1 MAGIDL
7 SFIDCRGEGVGT
19 VILKRLE
26 DAIAENDPIQG
37 VILGAYTNH
46 SAEAESITRPHI
58 GAQEA
63 IFQKILNHSGLDPYD
78 VGYIEMHGTG
88 TQAGDASEMASV
100 LKTFAPQ
107 ISRKRKDDQKLYVG
121 SAKANI
127 GHGEAASGVTSLIKV
142 LLMLRNDYIP
152 PHCGIKTRINHK
164 FPADLAERNVFIADA
179 VTPWKRLATRSR
191 RVFLNNF
198 SAAGGNSALL
208 LEDAPQPVDSGHGDP
223 RSTHVVA
230 VSAQTTASLKG
241 NLESLLK
248 FLNEISDPKLILPR
262 LSYTTTAR
270 RMHFPHRVLIRGS
283 SLDEVRSNL
292 QIAIDEKRGMTRSKS
307 SPKIV
312 FTFTGQGSQYP
323 GMGRELLE
331 NFSTFRSD
339 IDHFDRIAQS
349 QGFPSI
355 KSVFVATEGHI
366 DDFSPI
372 VIQIATTC
380 LEIALSR
387 LWASWGVMPHAVVG
401 HSLGEYAALNAAGVL
416 SESDAIYLVGRRA
429 QLLQEQC
436 SRATHAMLAVKSPL
450 KAIESLL
457 TDNEYEIACINGP
470 GDTVLAGKS
479 ADMKDA
485 QKVLASNHVKAT
497 MLKVPYAFHS
507 TQVDPLLKDLET
519 AARGVTFRQPS
530 LPVLC
535 PLNASVVRQGGTYTP
550 SYISK
555 HCRQPVNLL
564 GAIRAAENDKVLT
577 PTSFVLEIG
586 PQPVIASM
594 VKATLGSQIT
604 TMSSLQRNKSIWPVL
619 AESIA
624 SMYASGAQIWWNEYH
639 RDFQPSHR
647 VLALPAYR
655 WDLKAYWMQYTHDW
669 SLRKGDPPLVAT
681 DSQPSTKPDG
691 TKAKAP
697 KHDAATTMYSDI
709 HKVEAPKLESTTVH
723 KVVEESVNNKGGTV
737 VVESDISRKDLN
749 PFAQGHKVNGTP
761 LCTPVSFHPMCAI
774 VSILCNLPS

>member
-1 MAGIDL
+1 M
-7 SFIDCRGEGVGT
+7 
-19 VILKRLE
+19 E

-46 SAEAESITRPHI
+46 SAEAESITRPHV

-63 IFQKILNHSGLDPYD
+63 IFQKILNHSGVDPYD
-78 VGYIEMHGTG
+78 VGYVEMHGTG
-88 TQAGDASEMASV
+88 TQAGDASEMTSV

-107 ISRKRKDDQKLYVG
+107 IARKRKDDQKLYVG

-142 LLMLRNDYIP
+142 LLMLKNDSIP

-164 FPADLAERNVFIADA
+164 FPIDLAERNVLIADS
-179 VTPWKRLATRSR
+179 VTPWKRSATRPR
-191 RVFLNNF
+191 RIFLNNF

-208 LEDAPQPVDSGHGDP
+208 LEDVPQQVNNDLEDP
-223 RSTHVVA
+223 RSTHVIA
-230 VSAQTTASLKG
+230 VSAQAAASLKG

-248 FLNEISDPKLILPR
+248 FLNEISDPKLMLPR

-283 SLDEVRSNL
+283 SLDEIKSNL
-292 QIAIDEKRGMTRSKS
+292 QIAIDQKQGMTRSKS
-307 SPKIV
+307 SPKIM

-323 GMGRELLE
+323 GMSRELLE

-339 IDHFDRIAQS
+339 IDRFDRIAQS

-355 KSVFVATEGHI
+355 KPVFVATEGDI

-372 VIQIATTC
+372 VVQIATTC

-387 LWASWGVMPHAVVG
+387 LWASWGVMPQAVVG
-401 HSLGEYAALNAAGVL
+401 HSLGEYAALNVAGVL

-450 KAIESLL
+450 KTIISLL
-457 TDNEYEIACINGP
+457 KDNEYEIACINGP
-470 GDTVLAGKS
+470 EDTVLAGKS
-479 ADMKDA
+479 AAMQDA

-497 MLKVPYAFHS
+497 MLKLPYAFHS
-507 TQVDPLLKDLET
+507 TQVDPLLKDLES
-519 AARGVTFRQPS
+519 AARGITFREPS

-535 PLNASVVRQGGTYTP
+535 PLYARVVRQGGTYTP

-564 GAIRAAENDKVLT
+564 GAIQAAVNDKVLT

-586 PQPVIASM
+586 PQPVVARM

-604 TMSSLQRNKSIWPVL
+604 IMSSLQRNKSIWPVL
-619 AESIA
+619 AESIT
-624 SMYASGAQIWWNEYH
+624 SIYTSGAQIWWNEYH
-639 RDFQPSHR
+639 RDFRQSQK
-647 VLALPAYR
+647 VLALPAYH
-655 WDLKAYWMQYTHDW
+655 WDLKVYWMQYKHDW

-691 TKAKAP
+691 TEAETLKLE
-697 KHDAATTMYSDI
+697 AATVTYSGV

-723 KVVEESVNNKGGTV
+723 KVVEESVNNKSGTV
-737 VVESDISRKDLN
+737 VIESDIARKDLN
-749 PFAQGHKVNGTP
+749 PFVQGHKVNGTP
-761 LCTPVSFHPMCAI
+761 LCTPVSFHPLYASI
-774 VSILCNLPS
+774 SILCNLPS